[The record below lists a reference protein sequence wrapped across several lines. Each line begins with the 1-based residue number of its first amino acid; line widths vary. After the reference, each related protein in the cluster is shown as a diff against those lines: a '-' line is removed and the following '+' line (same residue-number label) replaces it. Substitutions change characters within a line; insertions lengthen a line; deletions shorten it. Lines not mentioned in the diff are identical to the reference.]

1 MADQTITV
9 ELLLQIKDEISKQ
22 LGQTNTAL
30 NQTKAAGQKAA
41 AGIVG
46 VSKSLKQAIAP
57 IKAFNNIFKMVAG
70 AGGTLYAFKRIAAAI
85 GDMETAFAK
94 ANPESQKM
102 AGSMTQFKMAIDES
116 KGAWG
121 ALVAEAVSPARA
133 VIIKSI
139 QDMNDKLKE
148 SEDSVS
154 SVGDVLGQVGVYT
167 VKVFQALGR
176 LIYDNFNL
184 MRVTVKAIWKLI
196 VAVGEF
202 LWLPLKKGF
211 LMIIQ
216 PIKAAFLGMV
226 NWILQATTDMVNWI
240 GKKLSDI
247 SGGRLGKDLLSFSAG
262 QITMENLNPDTVKL
276 KTWDTLMGEIGST
289 FSEVGDE
296 LKNVL
301 DAYVD
306 IFTRDPGTAKLYD
319 VKPTEE
325 AIKAAADQAKLDDAY
340 AISLLEIQIATDA
353 WTQKWQEQAQKDWE
367 EKQKVLEQTQ
377 KDIHDMAVADK
388 RARLVAAQSF
398 TQDPLA
404 SIGTILQDAMEG
416 AVEMSANGGGLTG
429 MLINFFDLAAGGIST
444 LMSSL
449 AEFLPIIL
457 LVIAIMEI
465 LKGVFEIIQPVLD
478 SIMKPILDVLKLI
491 GNALGTLLLPVLTAL
506 EPIFYAVGFLL
517 TNLILPAFQVL
528 LPVFKLVGV
537 IIFGVATAI
546 IFVLN
551 LIIDV
556 INFFIPGSRWD
567 IPKLA
572 MPNPPQFHQGGTA
585 DDDMLAILK
594 KGEVVLNPYKSKA
607 YVAGGGGG
615 GVTINA
621 PNARYLDKGTA
632 AELVRLGLAGMR
644 A

>member
-184 MRVTVKAIWKLI
+184 MRVTVKAIWELI

-247 SGGRLGKDLLSFSAG
+247 SGGRLGKDLLAFSAG

-319 VKPTEE
+319 VKPTED
-325 AIKAAADQAKLDDAY
+325 ALKQAALDDAY
-340 AISLLEIQIATDA
+340 AISLLENQIATDA
-353 WTQKWQEQAQKDWE
+353 WTQKWRLLAKKDWE

-416 AVEMSANGGGLTG
+416 AADMSANGGGLTG
-429 MLINFFDLAAGGIST
+429 MLINFFDLAAGGLTT

-457 LVIAIMEI
+457 LVAAIMEVV
-465 LKGVFEIIQPVLD
+465 KGVFEILQPVVDNML
-478 SIMKPILDVLKLI
+478 KPLIDGLQAI
-491 GNALGTLLLPVLTAL
+491 GNALGTLLLPVFLAL
-506 EPIFYAVGFLL
+506 QPLFELMGFLL
-517 TNLILPAFQVL
+517 INVVVPALIFF
-528 LPVFKLVGV
+528 LPVFKLVGFV
-537 IIFGVATAI
+537 IFAVVSGI
-546 IFVLN
+546 IGFVNMILTVLN
-551 LIIDV
+551 LL
-556 INFFIPGSRWD
+556 IPGKKWD
-567 IPKLA
+567 VPLMA
-572 MPNPPQFHQGGTA
+572 MPTPPQFHQGGTA

-594 KGEVVLNPYKSKA
+594 KGEVVLNPYKSKS